1 MNFNDVKTLAID
13 GPAMSFAQIA
23 KEMGMSNEGVRLLYT
38 KIIMKAVNNMTEDER
53 NEIND
58 LFATESSPYEDMLAA
73 YAVSHGQEDLHGFWK
88 EENNY

>member
-23 KEMGMSNEGVRLLYT
+23 KEMAMTPEGVRLMYT

-53 NEIND
+53 NEIQD
-58 LFATESSPYEDMLAA
+58 LFQTESSPYEDMLQS
-73 YAVSHGQEDLHGFWK
+73 YALAHGQDDLTGFWK